1 MHDDRSSVVLYQ
13 FNAGGTDLEA
23 VGDPGNAFDITYDVV
38 ANQLGSA
45 GFSLPADDRH
55 VSVISN
61 RTTFVEIWDG
71 EWRVGLF
78 RVVRIGKVDNR
89 SRTAV
94 HYHCEDALGTLND
107 DEVRG
112 SQSTGPGTE
121 TSINFVLGF
130 QQTAH
135 WELGTLEFDRQF
147 LHTWVNNPTVLEA
160 LLSICSRWADEYMI
174 QTDTSSY
181 PWTISI
187 VEPPTDYA
195 GFLHRDSNMQEI
207 QRIAEATG
215 IVTRIYPY
223 GAGAGTDQLTIA
235 SENITGQQST
245 LASEAAAGQKD
256 AEVGAGHGS
265 GFSVGDEI
273 YIEDGDEWEVNEVAS
288 VAADVVTCVSNLL
301 HTYGVGATIHVCETF
316 VQNAT
321 EWNAG
326 TKVVRTWVD
335 QRYTVAANLLA
346 AANEKLAQVSTE
358 KVTIIGEAADLVRK
372 TGADRFELG
381 KLVKVWND
389 PLGIIDDVRV
399 MQMRKPDVDGRPG
412 ELELVLANKL
422 DIFPAFGDAAYADT
436 GDDISGGVVFGRVL
450 STVIENGKIII
461 AETVGDIDFE
471 NVVNAGD
478 LYDLSRTPGT
488 SSLYL
493 GATYMGYYNGSSWTS
508 YIKGDGTFKF
518 YGDAN
523 NYVEWDGATLTV
535 RGDLDADDISTGS
548 LSATYISGGTMD
560 LDSMTVTG
568 DLSASRIDGGTL
580 NFANISRSSLQ
591 VLAFELASNSVTPA
605 KIDMNAALDFEG
617 HDLYNVAG
625 IRGYTGTSSY
635 WIDLWN
641 HTWYGY
647 NTSSYLYLG
656 QDVSLRGSRDVT
668 IDAQGGDIYFRKGS
682 ITKRICF
689 YDMQTY
695 AGKTGQNLYI
705 PINVN
710 GTDYTLRL
718 FSY

>member
-13 FNAGGTDLEA
+13 FNDLGTDLEA
-23 VGDPGNAFDITYDVV
+23 VGDPGNAFDITYSVA

-55 VSVISN
+55 VSMISN
-61 RTTFVEIWDG
+61 RTTFVEVWDG

-89 SRTAV
+89 SRTAI

-130 QQTAH
+130 QQTTH
-135 WELGTLEFDRQF
+135 WKLGDLDFDRNF
-147 LHTWVNNPTVLEA
+147 LHSWVNNPTILEA
-160 LLSICSRWADEYMI
+160 LLSICSRWVDEYMI
-174 QTDTSSY
+174 QTDTTSY

-195 GFLHRDSNMQEI
+195 GFLHRDSNTQEI

-235 SENITGQQST
+235 SENITGQEST
-245 LASEAAAGQKD
+245 LAAEAAAGQKD
-256 AEVGAGHGS
+256 AEVQVGDGA

-273 YIEDGDEWEVNEVAS
+273 YLEDGDDWEVNEVAS

-301 HTYGVGATIHVCETF
+301 HTYGIGATIHVCETF
-316 VQNAT
+316 VQNDT
-321 EWNAG
+321 QWNAG

-335 QRYTVAANLLA
+335 QRYEVAANLLA
-346 AANEKLAQVSTE
+346 AAQEKLEQLSTE
-358 KVTIIGEAADLVRK
+358 KVTIIGEAADLYRR

-389 PLGIIDDVRV
+389 PLGIVDDVRV

-461 AETVGDIDFE
+461 TETVGDIDFE

-478 LYDLSRTPGT
+478 LYAMSRTPGV

-493 GATYMGYYNGSSWTS
+493 GATYMGYYNGSAWTA
-508 YIKGDGTFKF
+508 YVKGDGTFKF
-518 YGDAN
+518 YIGPAQ
-523 NYVEWDGATLTV
+523 YIEGSGGVVTV
-535 RGDLDADDISTGS
+535 RGALHADDLTTGTLDFSAIGRTGLSVIQSEIGNQAVGYSQLDLGAVRVENITINQTLSMNGYWMQNIGGMYGYATGS
-548 LSATYISGGTMD
+548 GSGTNKCVLD
-560 LDSMTVTG
+560 LRNHQWDG
-568 DLSASRIDGGTL
+568 YYAS
-580 NFANISRSSLQ
+580 
-591 VLAFELASNSVTPA
+591 
-605 KIDMNAALDFEG
+605 
-617 HDLYNVAG
+617 
-625 IRGYTGTSSY
+625 GTSYSR
-635 WIDLWN
+635 
-641 HTWYGY
+641 
-647 NTSSYLYLG
+647 LYVG
-656 QDVSLRGSRDVT
+656 QYASLRGAASLTLEALSGDLVLKAGDD
-668 IDAQGGDIYFRKGS
+668 IWFQVGGGDIAKLEEIVANDSISFDLGHEGYMKFDVDGNTRYLDFR
-682 ITKRICF
+682 T
-689 YDMQTY
+689 T
-695 AGKTGQNLYI
+695 
-705 PINVN
+705 
-710 GTDYTLRL
+710 
-718 FSY
+718 